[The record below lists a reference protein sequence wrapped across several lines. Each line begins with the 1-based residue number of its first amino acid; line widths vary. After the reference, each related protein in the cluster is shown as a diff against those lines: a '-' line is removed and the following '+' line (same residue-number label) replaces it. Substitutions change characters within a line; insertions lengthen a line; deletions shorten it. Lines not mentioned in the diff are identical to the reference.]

1 MRKYPLEEPDT
12 KKKKAD
18 EERRRQ
24 YEQKFGYM
32 QNIDGITQIMPK
44 MSGWE
49 VPSDVLGSYT
59 GTGIGEEVPVQDADD
74 L

>member
-1 MRKYPLEEPDT
+1 MKRYPLEEPDT
-12 KKKKAD
+12 QKRKD
-18 EERRRQ
+18 EAERRRQ

-32 QNIDGITQIMPK
+32 ENIDGITEVLPQQ
-44 MSGWE
+44 SGWE

-59 GTGIGEEVPVQDADD
+59 GTGMYDAFPEQDADD